1 MWEGDFF
8 QGALRGSRYFNTLH
22 LHPTMKPN
30 TFGLI
35 VAFGAALL
43 CGTFASSGEAQTVN
57 TTTTSASPSVVIST
71 SMGDIEV
78 ELNAEKAPISVNN
91 FLSYVDDKFYDGL
104 IFHRVIP
111 NFMIQGGGMK
121 PDMSQKE
128 TKAQIKNEAANGL
141 KNTKGTL
148 AMARTNVPDSAT
160 AQFFINHADNAFLDY
175 RGPGPSEIGY
185 AVFGKVT
192 KGMEVVEKI
201 AAVKT
206 KTSGYHE
213 NVPVEPVTI
222 TSIKRK

>member
-1 MWEGDFF
+1 
-8 QGALRGSRYFNTLH
+8 
-22 LHPTMKPN
+22 MKPSK
-30 TFGLI
+30 FGLI
-35 VAFGAALL
+35 VVFGALLL
-43 CGTFASSGEAQTVN
+43 CGTRATSGEAQSVN
-57 TTTTSASPSVVIST
+57 TTTNSASPSVIIST

-78 ELNAEKAPISVNN
+78 ELNAEKAPISVKN

-141 KNTKGTL
+141 KNTRGTL

-160 AQFFINHADNAFLDY
+160 AQFFINHADNSFLDY

-192 KGMEVVEKI
+192 KGMEVVDKI

-206 KTSGYHE
+206 KTAGYHE
-213 NVPVEPVTI
+213 NVPVESVMI
-222 TSIKRK
+222 TSIHRK